1 MPDLTLSKPQCDVY
15 EKLLSRASEVL
26 TLPRGHTLQG
36 TELGAPLTS
45 QPQYGLSR
53 EAERTKDGPPH
64 PQGSS
69 SEAPSSGS
77 LGLGSGQ
84 GACQQ
89 GVEKKNGGAKF

>member
-53 EAERTKDGPPH
+53 EAERTKDGPPPTPRAH
-64 PQGSS
+64 PRM
-69 SEAPSSGS
+69 APFSP
-77 LGLGSGQ
+77 L
-84 GACQQ
+84 
-89 GVEKKNGGAKF
+89 

>member
-45 QPQYGLSR
+45 QPQYGL
-53 EAERTKDGPPH
+53 EKLKGQRTDPH

-84 GACQQ
+84 GARQQ